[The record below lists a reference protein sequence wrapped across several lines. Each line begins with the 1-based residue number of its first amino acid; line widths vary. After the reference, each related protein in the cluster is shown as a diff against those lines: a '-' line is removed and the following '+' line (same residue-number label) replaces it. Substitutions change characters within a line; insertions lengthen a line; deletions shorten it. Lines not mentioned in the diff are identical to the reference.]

1 MNKKGPDKYKTV
13 KCSLI
18 SIVQDEAIIEPFFDV
33 MMRTHK
39 MMIHSYQFLRLWV
52 LHKYHFNNR
61 VIPHIT
67 KETIRLVFKCLKLDS
82 RGPKPD
88 NTTLLGEFQQFYKD
102 HYKSLQC
109 DGKMD
114 GCHLSS
120 VLYYMATD
128 MLTNIENNIKLHFIK
143 YLNRFVNSSFKLQ
156 HRKIVDETPRGK
168 KTIIRQKLQTQ
179 LARIKYD
186 LLNNTL
192 TCDEEY
198 HEWLNQHRNH
208 LLPTEYKDSYEFDI
222 QQRPQKYLKHM
233 IYMCLEL
240 EKLGTKSFQFFPLRT
255 DIVPKYIPIDN
266 RLLIDMFVENKKSA
280 MDNVEA
286 IKEELWETYFRID
299 DPIFEQ
305 KNYIFDYR
313 ISTDC
318 VAVSIQLIHSSY
330 VEPEKLKKANM
341 KKARN
346 TVISLYKG
354 MTKQEKKA
362 HQAKKEEK
370 RLAEKE
376 EQKLKAKKVK
386 EQKKK
391 EFKTLSK
398 EKQAVIVKQMKVTQ
412 HQEFPYLEEL
422 TDKQV
427 EHLSKNKWVVVDPGK
442 RCLLYMM
449 NEAGDTFQ
457 YTNKTHVFKTKRL
470 KYQRMNQRY
479 RDREGMT
486 EVESELSAYSSKTC
500 DVELF
505 KDYIYNKNHINREL
519 FDDYAHERFRQYR
532 WYGYI
537 NKQRA
542 QTDLIRDIKDTF
554 GKDTILV
561 MGDWSAKG
569 QINFMS
575 TPNLGLKRKLAKQ
588 LPVYSIDEFRTSCLS
603 CVTQEKCTNLYLP
616 DKKGVDRKKHS
627 ILTYQMENNRM
638 GCINRDNNAVNNM
651 VYLVQYFLK
660 YKNRPENFKRSC
672 KLPTKNKK
680 SLQPTNVKCKTGPFG
695 VQSVL

>member
-13 KCSLI
+13 KCSLL
-18 SIVQDEAIIEPFFDV
+18 SIIKDEAIIASLFDV

-39 MMIHSYQFLRLWV
+39 MVIHSYQFLRLWV
-52 LHKYHFNNR
+52 LHKYYFNNQ
-61 VIPHIT
+61 VIPHINT
-67 KETIRLVFKCLKLDS
+67 ETIRLVFKCLKLDS

-88 NTTLLGEFQQFYKD
+88 NTTLFREFNQFYD
-102 HYKSLQC
+102 QHYKSLQC
-109 DGKMD
+109 DGKMN
-114 GCHLSS
+114 GHYLSS
-120 VLYYMATD
+120 ILYYMATD

-143 YLNRFVNSSFKLQ
+143 YLNRFVNSFFKIQ
-156 HRKIVDETPRGK
+156 HRKIVEETPRGMK
-168 KTIIRQKLQTQ
+168 SIVRKKLQTQ
-179 LARIKYD
+179 LANIKYD
-186 LLNNTL
+186 LLHNTL

-198 HEWLNQHRNH
+198 HAWMNQHRKH

-266 RLLIDMFVENKKSA
+266 RLLIDMFVENGKAA
-280 MDNVEA
+280 MANVDA
-286 IKEELWETYFRID
+286 IKHNMWKDYFRIN
-299 DPIFEQ
+299 DPVFEQ
-305 KNYIFDYR
+305 KDYVFDYR

-330 VEPEKLKKANM
+330 VESEKNKKLTKRQALATA
-341 KKARN
+341 K
-346 TVISLYKG
+346 ILYKD
-354 MTKQEKKA
+354 MTKEKKKDY
-362 HQAKKEEK
+362 QSKQKEK
-370 RLAEKE
+370 RQAEKE
-376 EQKLKAKKVK
+376 AQKLKAKELKT
-386 EQKKK
+386 QKQK

-398 EKQAVIVKQMKVTQ
+398 DEQAVIVKQMKVIQ

-422 TDKQV
+422 TDQQV
-427 EHLSKNKWVVVDPGK
+427 EYLSTNKWVAVDPGK
-442 RCLLYMM
+442 RCLLYMR

-457 YTNKTHVFKTKRL
+457 YTNKNHVFKTKRL

-479 RDREGMT
+479 RDREGIT

-500 DVELF
+500 NIELF

-519 FDDYAHERFRQYR
+519 FDDYAHERFRRYK

-537 NKQRA
+537 NRQRA
-542 QTDLIRDIKDTF
+542 QTDLVRDIKNTF

-569 QINFMS
+569 QINFIS

-588 LPVYSIDEFRTSCLS
+588 LTVYSIDEFRTSCLS
-603 CVTQEKCTNLYLP
+603 YVTQEKCTNLYLP
-616 DKKGVDRKKHS
+616 DKRGVVRKKHS
-627 ILTYQMENNRM
+627 ILTYQMENKRM
-638 GCINRDNNAVNNM
+638 GCINRDNNASNNM

-660 YKNRPENFKRSC
+660 FRDRPENFKRSC

-680 SLQPTNVKCKTGPFG
+680 SSQPTKCQ
-695 VQSVL
+695 V